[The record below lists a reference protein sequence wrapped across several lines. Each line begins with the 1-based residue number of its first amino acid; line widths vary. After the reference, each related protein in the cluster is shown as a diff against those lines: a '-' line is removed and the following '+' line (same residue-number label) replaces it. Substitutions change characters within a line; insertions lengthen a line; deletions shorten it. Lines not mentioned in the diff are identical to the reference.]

1 MDIIQ
6 AIALAILQGLTEF
19 LPISSSA
26 HLMLLPILMGW
37 EDQGLAFDVAV
48 HIGTLT
54 AVVVFYRHDLLQ
66 ITKAWGGSLM
76 GQGLNDDAR
85 VAWYV
90 LLGTIPVG
98 LVGISL
104 SDNAETMLRSPIV
117 VAIATIVFAILLWI
131 AEKKATEKRDTITLL
146 DAILIGLFQAV
157 ALIPGTSRSGI
168 TITAGLL
175 TGLKREQAARFSF
188 LLSIPVISLAGM
200 LKSWELYQTTEPVNW
215 GFMALGAALSGL
227 VAYFSIGWFL
237 KFLNKV
243 GMLPFVYYRFA
254 LGIFLLWLCKDLIP
268 FPVI

>member
-26 HLMLLPILMGW
+26 HLMLLPILVGW

-54 AVVVFYRHDLLQ
+54 AVIIFYRRDLIQ
-66 ITKAWGGSLM
+66 ISQSWGKSLC
-76 GQGLNDDAR
+76 GGESNEDSKL
-85 VAWYV
+85 AWYV

-104 SDNAETMLRSPIV
+104 PDSVEEMIRSPIV
-117 VAIATIVFAILLWI
+117 VAIATIIFAILLWF
-131 AEKKATEKRDTITLL
+131 AEKKATEKRDTITLM
-146 DAILIGLFQAV
+146 DAIVVGLFQAI

-175 TGLKREQAARFSF
+175 TGLKREHAARFSF

-200 LKSWELYQTTEPVNW
+200 LKSYELYQTIEPVNW
-215 GFMALGAALSGL
+215 EFMAIGACISAL
-227 VAYFSIGWFL
+227 VAYLSIAWFL

-243 GMLPFVYYRFA
+243 GMMPFVYYRFA
-254 LGIFLLWLCKDLIP
+254 LGIFLLWLFNP
-268 FPVI
+268 FLSI